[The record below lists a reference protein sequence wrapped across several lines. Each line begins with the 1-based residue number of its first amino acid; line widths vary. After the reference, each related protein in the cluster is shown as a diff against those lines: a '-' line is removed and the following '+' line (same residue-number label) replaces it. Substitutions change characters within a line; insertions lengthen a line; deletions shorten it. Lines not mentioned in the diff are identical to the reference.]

1 MSNSNF
7 SVLFRNT
14 CTSKSIHSL
23 AGLCAENLYKNKII
37 TDSQLILSE
46 EFLFLP

>member
-7 SVLFRNT
+7 SVLFRN
-14 CTSKSIHSL
+14 TSKSIHSL

-37 TDSQLILSE
+37 SE

>member
-1 MSNSNF
+1 MFNSNF
-7 SVLFRNT
+7 SVLFRN
-14 CTSKSIHSL
+14 TSKSIHSL